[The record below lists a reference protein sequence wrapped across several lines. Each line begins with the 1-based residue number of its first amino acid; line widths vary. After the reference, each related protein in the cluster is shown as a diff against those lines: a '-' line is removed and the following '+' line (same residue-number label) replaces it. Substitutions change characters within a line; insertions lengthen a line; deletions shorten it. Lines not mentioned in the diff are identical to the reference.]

1 MSEIKTNIT
10 KLGKKVT
17 TSSNKL
23 IKNIK
28 TNLKLNSAEEKLKKL
43 YLEIGQ
49 KVHEIYA
56 YGGSIGKFFDEKYL
70 EIAKIE
76 EQINELKSL
85 LAKEKVKNVEVIQD
99 IKKVEKLEIPLEEST
114 TYSDTN
120 NEEEIKCCSYCNE
133 KILDKSV
140 FCPICGR
147 KL

>member
-85 LAKEKVKNVEVIQD
+85 LAKEKAKNVEVIQD

>member
-17 TSSNKL
+17 TSSNNL

-85 LAKEKVKNVEVIQD
+85 LAKEKAKNVEVIQD